1 MASSTRA
8 TEPTG
13 DGGGIGGAKLRPEA
27 DRPLGAPRW
36 VRVFG
41 AFAVVVVVLFVV
53 LHLAGGGF
61 RGHGP

>member
-1 MASSTRA
+1 MADSTRPVGA
-8 TEPTG
+8 S
-13 DGGGIGGAKLRPEA
+13 GGGGSADPGPKG
-27 DRPLGAPRW
+27 DRPPGVPRW

-41 AFAVVVVVLFVV
+41 AVAVVLVVLFVV